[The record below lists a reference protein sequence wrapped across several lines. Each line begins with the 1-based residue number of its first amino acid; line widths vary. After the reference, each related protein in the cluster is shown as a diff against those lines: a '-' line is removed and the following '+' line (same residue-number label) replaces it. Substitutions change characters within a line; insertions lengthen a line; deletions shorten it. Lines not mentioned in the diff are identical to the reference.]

1 MEIFANMN
9 IRTLLKIAVFPLAAL
24 LTGCGG
30 AQDYGGITRS
40 LGGDIGT
47 GYNTSL
53 SSRYNGN
60 NGLPAVARGTYPM
73 IETSFELASV
83 PGNPFDYEKVNVQVT
98 LRKPDGGTAD
108 VPAFFDGGTTWRMR
122 YTPAA
127 PGQYAVVGVKLNREV
142 TREEKLDKKE
152 WTVNGDPQ
160 PGFVRIDRG
169 DHSRFIFDNGNR
181 YYPLGHNQAWPS
193 EGLPGI
199 PTLFGKMH
207 EAGENWSRVWMTAWG
222 GLNLDLSV
230 SGKPVK
236 LGDIDLEVAKRW
248 DAIVQAA
255 EKNDIY
261 FQMTLQHHGQ
271 YASKGGYKNS
281 SNVDPNWE
289 SNPYNEKNGGFLR
302 SPDDFFINPQA
313 RALTRRKLY
322 YILARWGYSPNIMA
336 FELFNE
342 VENTDAAKGRLFDD
356 IAMWHKE
363 MSLFLRQFDGNR
375 HLVTTSAAPGMPLDN
390 PVWQPVDYI
399 QTHLYPPDIITAL
412 SSPALLDARKL
423 DKPNFVGEFGPSGLN
438 DADGVHLH
446 SGLWTSLMRSPAG
459 AAQYWSWEEVEKHDL
474 YSHFKAAAGFL
485 TASGLANQSGLT
497 SVTPAVES
505 SQKGDLRFGPGGGWG
520 DATLSEFVVGAS
532 GTPAG
537 IGAFPAYLQGQ
548 AHRAMMPKPL
558 TFQVS
563 YTQPGTFSVTV
574 GQIAKAGANLKVS
587 VDGKAAEREFPAGNN
602 DYVPKAEQETLT
614 VDVPVGAHTI
624 TVENTGKDWLV
635 LRQFSFSNY
644 APALAALGSVGKE
657 FAAAWV
663 YHRSN
668 LDAPAN
674 RELTPAT
681 GRLSLTGLQKG
692 RYRATWWDTRAGR
705 ALDSTDLAV
714 ADAKTG
720 VALNTPPVTRDV
732 ALYVVRAGTPPSG
745 SIKGKKASVA
755 REDLKKTLSTLSNT
769 TPPATSTDTTLSQ
782 GPQ

>member
-1 MEIFANMN
+1 MN
-9 IRTLLKIAVFPLAAL
+9 PRVLLNIAVLPLAAL

-30 AQDYGGITRS
+30 AQDFGGFSRS

-47 GYNTSL
+47 SYNTSL
-53 SSRYNGN
+53 NSRYNGN
-60 NGLPAVARGTYPM
+60 NSQPAVGRGTYPM

-83 PGNPFDYEKVNVQVT
+83 PGDPFDYEKVNVQVT

-127 PGQYAVVGVKLNREV
+127 SGQYAVVGVKLNRE
-142 TREEKLDKKE
+142 TTHEEKLEKKE

-160 PGFVRIDRG
+160 PGFVRIDRS
-169 DHSRFIFDNGNR
+169 DHSRFVFDNGSR
-181 YYPLGHNQAWPS
+181 YYPLGHNQAWQS
-193 EGLPGI
+193 DGLPNI

-207 EAGENWSRVWMTAWG
+207 AAGENWSRVWMAAWD
-222 GLNLDLSV
+222 GLNLDWSEGGKSV
-230 SGKPVK
+230 KP
-236 LGDIDLEVAKRW
+236 GGIDLEAAKRW

-271 YASKGGYKNS
+271 YASKSGYKNS

-289 SNPYNEKNGGFLR
+289 SNPYSEKNGGFLR
-302 SPDDFFINPQA
+302 SPDEFFTNPQA
-313 RALTRRKLY
+313 RALTKRKLY

-363 MSLFLRQFDGNR
+363 MTLFLRQFDNYR
-375 HLVTTSAAPGMPLDN
+375 HLVTTSAALGMPLDN

-399 QTHLYPPDIITAL
+399 QTHLYPPDIVTAL
-412 SSPALLDARKL
+412 SNPALLDAKKL
-423 DKPNFVGEFGPSGLN
+423 DKPDFIGEFGPSGLN
-438 DADGVHLH
+438 DADGVQLH
-446 SGLWTSLMRSPAG
+446 NGLWTSLMRSAAG
-459 AAQYWSWEEVEKHDL
+459 AAQYWSWDEVEKHDL
-474 YSHFKAAAGFL
+474 YSHFKAANGFL
-485 TASGLANQSGLT
+485 TASGLANQSGLA
-497 SVTPAVES
+497 SVTPTVES

-520 DATLSEFVVGAS
+520 NATQNEFVVGTT

-548 AHRAMMPKPL
+548 AHREMMPKPL

-574 GQIAKAGANLKVS
+574 GQIAKSGANLKVS
-587 VDGKAAEREFPAGNN
+587 MDGKAAEREYAAGSS
-602 DYVPKAEQETLT
+602 DYMPKAEQETLT
-614 VDVPVGAHTI
+614 VDVPAGAHTL
-624 TVENTGKDWLV
+624 TVENTGKDWV
-635 LRQFSFSNY
+635 VVRRFSFSNY
-644 APALAALGSVGKE
+644 APALGALGRVGKE

-663 YHRSN
+663 YHRGS
-668 LDAPAN
+668 LDAPAD

-681 GRLSLTGLQKG
+681 GRLSLAGLQKG
-692 RYRATWWDTRAGR
+692 RYRATWWDTRAGKM
-705 ALDSTDLAV
+705 LDSTDLAV
-714 ADAKTG
+714 ADAKTS
-720 VALNTPPVTRDV
+720 VVLNTPPVTRDA
-732 ALYVVRAGTPPSG
+732 ALYVVKAGTPTPG
-745 SIKGKKASVA
+745 SLKGRKTSVA
-755 REDLKKTLSTLSNT
+755 REDLKKTLSPPSS
-769 TPPATSTDTTLSQ
+769 TPPAPSTPSVDTAPPP